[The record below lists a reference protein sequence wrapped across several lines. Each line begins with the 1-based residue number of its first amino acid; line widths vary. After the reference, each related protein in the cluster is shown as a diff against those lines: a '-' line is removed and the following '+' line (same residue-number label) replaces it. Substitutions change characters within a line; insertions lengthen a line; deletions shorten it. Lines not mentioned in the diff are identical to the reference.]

1 MTRLGRASLVLAACL
16 AIGAMTS
23 ASPVRADD
31 SSGTAA
37 PSKRAWLGVDLEKG
51 ASGGVLIKHVINNSP
66 AAKGG
71 LADGDQVVSV
81 DGDAIDAPSQLVAK
95 VALAGPGAT
104 MSFKVKR
111 AGVDKTASAALVA
124 HPGADQV
131 LRLDKIGTFAPWKSV
146 TTVSGTVPAN
156 MTAMRGK
163 VVVLDFWASWCG
175 ACRLLS
181 PHLSKWQTTYGGQG
195 LQVIGLTTDDVPVA
209 TKASQALG
217 MKYAVASDTNEA
229 AMGAYGVKVLPTLF
243 IIDKKGVI
251 REVAL
256 GFDPTKHAELEKLLK
271 TLLAEPAPAATAST
285 TTTPAATSTA
295 PAAPVVAEAPKGDAP
310 KAPSAPLP
318 PAPAPAAP
326 K

>member
-1 MTRLGRASLVLAACL
+1 MTRLGRAGLVLAAGL
-16 AIGAMTS
+16 AMGAMTS
-23 ASPVRADD
+23 ASPARADD
-31 SSGTAA
+31 TSGTAA

-66 AAKGG
+66 AAKAG

-81 DGDAIDAPSQLVAK
+81 DGDVIDQPSQLVAR
-95 VALAGPGAT
+95 VALAGPGAS
-104 MSFKVKR
+104 MSFKIKR

-124 HPGADQV
+124 HPGADQI

-175 ACRLLS
+175 ACRMLS

-209 TKASQALG
+209 TKAAQALG

-271 TLLAEPAPAATAST
+271 TLLAEPAPATAAST
-285 TTTPAATSTA
+285 TPATTTAAPATPAA
-295 PAAPVVAEAPKGDAP
+295 PAPVEAPKAEAPKPNAAP
-310 KAPSAPLP
+310 T
-318 PAPAPAAP
+318 PAAP
-326 K
+326 R